1 MAFSMKKR
9 GPSSLKMIAPHT
21 TTDGEYLTFFLMQ
34 DSSTLSSTSSDKPT
48 YYRKV
53 DSSENTIWKIIIK
66 HCILTNRVNKSQS
79 SLQNLHAIIMDK
91 LIGFLQMCPIFR
103 CPRRGFPLSS
113 TNRPLW
119 TDKFSFIFRSS
130 GLLHKVKLPANG
142 KFLLLIQCSH

>member
-9 GPSSLKMIAPHT
+9 SPRSLKMIAPHT

-91 LIGFLQMCPIFR
+91 FIGFLQMCPFSVVLGVVFLFR
-103 CPRRGFPLSS
+103 PQIAHFEQINSLLFFGVLDCYIRWNSLQTG
-113 TNRPLW
+113 N
-119 TDKFSFIFRSS
+119 FSY
-130 GLLHKVKLPANG
+130 
-142 KFLLLIQCSH
+142 